1 MRQRGASRTGRAG
14 RLALLGAALAAPAGA
29 GTLSVLTYN
38 VAGLP
43 EGISG
48 STPSVNTPLISP
60 LLNAYDLVVVQEDF
74 NYHEPLVASLTHPY
88 QSVKDTNPGPYG
100 EQLGFAFGDGL
111 NTFSSS
117 PFSGFQR
124 VTWNECF
131 GVFSNSSD
139 CLTPKGFSVATLEI
153 EPGVLVDV
161 YDLHSDAG
169 SAEPDLAARR
179 SNIRQLYAFISGHSA
194 DRAVIVLGDT
204 NSRYTRGGDV
214 LPEMLAAVGLT
225 DVWVQLERA
234 GALPEVGAALTAACA
249 SDPAGGECERVD
261 KIFFR
266 SGGGVVLEALDYDV
280 PGNFVDAAGE
290 RLSDHDPVSAL
301 FSYRLVPEPAT
312 AFLVAAGLLAV
323 GIRRPGRA
331 RARPTRTGRT

>member
-1 MRQRGASRTGRAG
+1 MRRAG

-60 LLNAYDLVVVQEDF
+60 LLNAYDIVSVQEDF

-111 NTFSSS
+111 NTFSRS

-139 CLTPKGFSVATLEI
+139 CLTPKGFSVATVEI
-153 EPGVLVDV
+153 APGVFADV

-179 SNIRQLYAFISGHSA
+179 SNIRQLYEFISGYSA

-225 DVWVQLERA
+225 DVWVELERG
-234 GALPEVGAALTAACA
+234 GALPAVGAALTAACETHP
-249 SDPAGGECERVD
+249 SGGQCERVD
-261 KIFFR
+261 KIFYR

-312 AFLVAAGLLAV
+312 ALLGAAGLPAV

-331 RARPTRTGRT
+331 RACPTRRTGS